1 MLHLQAA
8 QDGVDI
14 ISLSITPN
22 RRPPGVATF
31 FNPIDM
37 ALLSAVKAGIFVVQA
52 AGNTGPSPKS
62 ISSFSPWIFTVGAST
77 HDRVYSNSIVLGNN
91 VTISGVGL
99 ARKSRLRVYVFFN
112 VGLLTKLKCFCCF
125 GAAGTDQN
133 ATYTL
138 VSAIDALNDTTASDD
153 MYVGECQD
161 AINFNRTV
169 VQGNLLICSYSIR
182 FVLGLSTI
190 KQALE
195 TASNLSAAGIVF
207 YMDPFVIGFQLNP
220 VPMRLPGIIIPSP
233 DDSKVSL

>member
-1 MLHLQAA
+1 MPR
-8 QDGVDI
+8 
-14 ISLSITPN
+14 T
-22 RRPPGVATF
+22 
-31 FNPIDM
+31 
-37 ALLSAVKAGIFVVQA
+37 
-52 AGNTGPSPKS
+52 
-62 ISSFSPWIFTVGAST
+62 
-77 HDRVYSNSIVLGNN
+77 
-91 VTISGVGL
+91 
-99 ARKSRLRVYVFFN
+99 
-112 VGLLTKLKCFCCF
+112 CFCF

-161 AINFNRTV
+161 AINFNQTL

-190 KQALE
+190 KQSLE

-233 DDSKVSL
+233 DDSKVSLYAFQS